1 MKPRK
6 PATHAAAGTLPL
18 WIRSLLT
25 QLVDAAPEGDQW
37 LHEIKYDG
45 YRMHARLDGG
55 RVKLLTRSGID
66 WTHKYPAIAKA
77 MASLDAR
84 QAYLDGELC
93 GVGPDGITSFSIVQL
108 ASDSGNA
115 AALVFFLFD
124 LLHLDGEDLC
134 PLSLGERKERLAA
147 LLANAPSSLHYRKTG
162 HIKRSVYQRLIIF

>member
-115 AALVFFLFD
+115 AALVFFRSIFSISTAKIYVHCRWASGKSASRRCWPMR
-124 LLHLDGEDLC
+124 LHRC
-134 PLSLGERKERLAA
+134 ITAKQA
-147 LLANAPSSLHYRKTG
+147 
-162 HIKRSVYQRLIIF
+162 I